1 MLPFFTVLGNVFE
14 KEEYVL
20 SIDLGWQIVSNHHFL
35 ISASLSGR
43 VQARGLALSEE
54 SVETGD
60 LENVNE
66 VIMLAEHGD
75 PHVQVA
81 VLNKVVAI
89 FW

>member
-1 MLPFFTVLGNVFE
+1 M
-14 KEEYVL
+14 
-20 SIDLGWQIVSNHHFL
+20 
-35 ISASLSGR
+35 
-43 VQARGLALSEE
+43 SEE

-81 VLNKVVAI
+81 VLNKVLAI